1 MWNDII
7 SLFREYMGTGLILMW
22 YLLALIYLWI
32 REKRKNCRVLFI
44 YMPIIFLLLF
54 FNPLFAKIIY
64 TVADDEIYYR
74 ILWLL
79 PITMTIAFTL
89 VDIYGRLE
97 GAKKS
102 FFPVVAGLLVVVS
115 GSFIYANPHFGPAE
129 NIYHVPQSVVDIC
142 DAIEVE
148 GREVTAVFPEEMLQ
162 YVRQYSGSICM
173 PYGRESTVGTWVW
186 QNEMYPVM
194 ESEVIDAAVL
204 TRMAREQA
212 CIYIILPKDKKITGD
227 MAACQ
232 YEVFAELHGY
242 LIYKDSNVN
251 L

>member
-1 MWNDII
+1 
-7 SLFREYMGTGLILMW
+7 LFREYMGTGLILMW

-148 GREVTAVFPEEMLQ
+148 GREVMAAFPTEFLL
-162 YVRQYSGSICM
+162 YVRQYTQGVCM
-173 PYGRESTVGTWVW
+173 PYGRTVLMGYYDDFHGLI
-186 QNEMYPVM
+186 M
-194 ESEVIDAAVL
+194 SEEIQVEELAQ
-204 TRMAREQA
+204 MAKA
-212 CIYIILPKDKKITGD
+212 SKCHYVILPEKTVLIGD
-227 MAACQ
+227 MEAFD
-232 YEVFAELHGY
+232 YEVFDSMHGY
-242 LIYKDSNVN
+242 VIYVDNSIYRG